1 MQWRGFGQ
9 DQAIDIVRHVIANLQ
24 SRFKGQLSGMYVW
37 NAANSSNKYVFMEEM
52 AKLKEVNERA
62 HDWIM
67 QIQLKH
73 WCVHAFDT
81 DVKSEHTTNNI
92 TESFNSWVDK
102 YRGYPALMLLESL
115 RRKMMKRM
123 YKRLE
128 DARKW
133 SSNLPPL
140 VAKKLAERQD
150 EGRFVIVLCASDT
163 EYEVKEESKYFIVN
177 LITRSCDCGLWE
189 VSGIPCKHAM
199 AVITA
204 KRLSAEDY
212 VDAYLTKAAY
222 LRTYSYVIHP
232 IPSQSQWPEV
242 QHPEVLPPEKKR
254 LPGRPKKKQEK
265 GS

>member
-1 MQWRGFGQ
+1 
-9 DQAIDIVRHVIANLQ
+9 
-24 SRFKGQLSGMYVW
+24 
-37 NAANSSNKYVFMEEM
+37 MEEM

-62 HDWIM
+62 HDWII

-81 DVKSEHTTNNI
+81 HVKSEHTTNNI

-102 YRGYPALMLLESL
+102 YRGYPTLMLLESL

-140 VAKKLAERQD
+140 VAKKLAKSQD
-150 EGRFVIVLCASDT
+150 ESRFVTVLCASDT
-163 EYEVKEESKYFIVN
+163 EYRVKEDIKYFIAN
-177 LITRSCDCGLWE
+177 LITRSCDCVLWE
-189 VSGIPCKHAM
+189 VSGIPYKHAM

-212 VDAYLTKAAY
+212 IDAYLTKAAY
-222 LRTYSYVIHP
+222 LKTFICHSFDSISITVA
-232 IPSQSQWPEV
+232 
-242 QHPEVLPPEKKR
+242 
-254 LPGRPKKKQEK
+254 
-265 GS
+265 